1 MSGSAEITRQNI
13 ATFNAISPVGSEV
26 MEEARGSY
34 RGEGV
39 TLASDEA
46 KLADAAEEI
55 GMSVAHRADKKALG
69 QRTVRQGQA
78 AYPEALA
85 RLREYLEELP
95 DMPRE
100 AELVDLIEQLQSFQE
115 MLAGSGKSGG
125 KGGGSGVSKEDV
137 LAALHAFDADVTH
150 QFAGLEIARA
160 QFEANGADPAFL
172 ALLDEARG
180 AFETSAVARDVRA
193 GFAAAGIA
201 SRAAETLE
209 TDPAAVRDV
218 YRAMLRDTMHMGQ
231 LFDALGRFALLTKFE
246 AAVETFMAAAGRDLG
261 STGPSTDPLFLH
273 GLLTELGKLKKMQS
287 ALDGMADLVRLTER
301 GLPAG
306 QRGADTVAL
315 TSRMLNFAALAG
327 AGPSDARRLLG
338 SFGDQAL
345 GVQLAFGNGLRG
357 LHGELPDDVMP
368 SLPARLQQVTAI
380 MGLLD
385 EIVEAEERAFAG
397 DQAEPGR
404 RGTGR

>member
-13 ATFNAISPVGSEV
+13 ATFNAISPVGGEV

-34 RGEGV
+34 RGETV

-55 GMSVAHRADKKALG
+55 GMSVAHRADKKSLG
-69 QRTVRQGQA
+69 QRSVRQGQA

-85 RLREYLEELP
+85 RLREYLDELP

-100 AELVDLIEQLQSFQE
+100 TELVDLVETLQSFQDL
-115 MLAGSGKSGG
+115 LAGTG
-125 KGGGSGVSKEDV
+125 KGGSAPTKEDV
-137 LAALHAFDADVTH
+137 LAALQAFDADVTH
-150 QFAGLEIARA
+150 QYAGLEIARA
-160 QFEANGADPAFL
+160 QFEAGGAEPAFL

-180 AFETSAVARDVRA
+180 AFETSAVGRDVRA
-193 GFAAAGIA
+193 GFAAAAVA

-209 TDPAAVRDV
+209 TDPATVRDV
-218 YRAMLRDTMHMGQ
+218 YRAMLRDTPHMGQ
-231 LFDALGRFALLTKFE
+231 LFDALGKFALLTNFD

-287 ALDGMADLVRLTER
+287 ALDGMGDLVRLTER
-301 GLPAG
+301 GLPADR
-306 QRGADTVAL
+306 RGADVTAL

-327 AGPSDARRLLG
+327 AGAADARRLLG
-338 SFGDQAL
+338 SFAEQGL
-345 GVQLAFGNGLRG
+345 GVQLAFTNGLRG

-368 SLPARLQQVTAI
+368 SLPARLQQVKAI
-380 MGLLD
+380 LALLD
-385 EIVEAEERAFAG
+385 EIVAAEEGVYAKGQKETR
-397 DQAEPGR
+397 
-404 RGTGR
+404 